1 VVDSQNTVMPGFY
14 AAGECACVS
23 VHGANRLGT
32 NSLVDILVFG
42 RRAGQNA
49 ATYASGADWPALPS
63 DPQDEARTRLDA
75 IREGQGREV
84 VADIRKEM
92 RKVMMDKVSVFRTE
106 AFLTEAL
113 ANVRRLKERLNNIA
127 IMDKGR
133 RWNTELLEA
142 WELGCLLDLAEVTT
156 VAALAREESR
166 GAHFREDFP
175 DRDDVNWLKHSL
187 AHREADGQIR
197 MDTKPV
203 TLGLYEPAKR
213 VY

>member
-1 VVDSQNTVMPGFY
+1 
-14 AAGECACVS
+14 
-23 VHGANRLGT
+23 L
-32 NSLVDILVFG
+32 
-42 RRAGQNA
+42 
-49 ATYASGADWPALPS
+49 PA
-63 DPQDEARTRLDA
+63 DPQDSCRSQIEA
-75 IREGQGREV
+75 IRAREGREV
-84 VADIRKEM
+84 AADIRKAM
-92 RKVMMDKVSVFRTE
+92 RKVMMDKVGVFRTE

-113 ANVRRLKERLNNIA
+113 ASVRQLKERLGRSA
-127 IMDKGR
+127 LMDKGQ

-142 WELGCLLDLAEVTT
+142 WELGCLLDLAEVTA
-156 VAALAREESR
+156 VAALARTESR

-187 AHREADGQIR
+187 AYRQEDGQVH

>member
-1 VVDSQNTVMPGFY
+1 
-14 AAGECACVS
+14 
-23 VHGANRLGT
+23 
-32 NSLVDILVFG
+32 
-42 RRAGQNA
+42 
-49 ATYASGADWPALPS
+49 
-63 DPQDEARTRLDA
+63 
-75 IREGQGREV
+75 
-84 VADIRKEM
+84 
-92 RKVMMDKVSVFRTE
+92 MDKVSVFRTE

-113 ANVRRLKERLNNIA
+113 ASVRQLQERLNNIA

-156 VAALAREESR
+156 VAALARQESR

>member
-1 VVDSQNTVMPGFY
+1 VIDAQNTVMPGFY

-49 ATYASGADWPALPS
+49 AAYANGADWPALPPA
-63 DPQDEARTRLDA
+63 PQDQAQSQIEA
-75 IREGQGREV
+75 IRAGQGREV
-84 VADIRKEM
+84 VADIRKAM

-113 ANVRRLKERLNNIA
+113 ANVRQLKERLDNIA

-142 WELGCLLDLAEVTT
+142 WELGCLLDLAEVTA
-156 VAALAREESR
+156 VAALARQESR

-187 AHREADGQIR
+187 AHRESDGQIR